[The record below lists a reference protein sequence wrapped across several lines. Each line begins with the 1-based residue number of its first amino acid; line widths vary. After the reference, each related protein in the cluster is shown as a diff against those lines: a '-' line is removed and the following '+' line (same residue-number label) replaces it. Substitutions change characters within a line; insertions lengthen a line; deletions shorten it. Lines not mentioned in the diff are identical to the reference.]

1 MPLEKYKNELKKLE
15 ITEPN
20 QKLLKE
26 VSHTLTI
33 RQEDF
38 KIFFL
43 SEQEEKIAYENEFN
57 EIESLNNYERILNA
71 GENGN

>member
-1 MPLEKYKNELKKLE
+1 MPLEKYKTELAKLE

>member
-1 MPLEKYKNELKKLE
+1 MPLEKYKNELEKLE

-43 SEQEEKIAYENEFN
+43 SEQEGKIAYENEFN

>member
-1 MPLEKYKNELKKLE
+1 MPLEKYKNELEKLE

>member
-1 MPLEKYKNELKKLE
+1 MPLEKYKNELEKLE

-43 SEQEEKIAYENEFN
+43 SEQEEKIAIENEFN

>member
-1 MPLEKYKNELKKLE
+1 MPLEKYKNELEKLE

-43 SEQEEKIAYENEFN
+43 SKQEEKIAYENEFN

>member
-1 MPLEKYKNELKKLE
+1 MPLEKYKNELEKLK

>member
-1 MPLEKYKNELKKLE
+1 MPLEKYKNELEKLE

-20 QKLLKE
+20 QKLLKV

>member
-1 MPLEKYKNELKKLE
+1 MPLEKYKNELEKLE
-15 ITEPN
+15 IIEPN